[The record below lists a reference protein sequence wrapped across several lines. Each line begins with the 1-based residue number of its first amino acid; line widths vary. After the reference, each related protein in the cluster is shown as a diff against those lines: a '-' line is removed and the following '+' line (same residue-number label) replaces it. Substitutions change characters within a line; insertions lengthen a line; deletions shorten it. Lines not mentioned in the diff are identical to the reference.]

1 MRQHGGRTD
10 RRSQRDRLQCC
21 CNDAAYIQK
30 SSQYLREEEFQR
42 AVEESKVLKV
52 RPSTEDLGVLYGLYK
67 QTTEGDVITERP
79 GMLDFVGKKKW
90 DPWKSRKGLSKED
103 ATKGYIKAVEDF
115 KVKYGI

>member
-1 MRQHGGRTD
+1 M
-10 RRSQRDRLQCC
+10 S
-21 CNDAAYIQK
+21 
-30 SSQYLREEEFQR
+30 EEEFQR

-90 DPWKSRKGLSKED
+90 DAWKSRKGLSKEE

>member
-1 MRQHGGRTD
+1 MEREEIHRPSCP
-10 RRSQRDRLQCC
+10 R
-21 CNDAAYIQK
+21 K
-30 SSQYLREEEFQR
+30 SSREPWR
-42 AVEESKVLKV
+42 SVLKV

-90 DPWKSRKGLSKED
+90 DAWKSRKGLSKEE